1 MIKQFRTEN
10 IFKHDYE
17 RKHVEWPS
25 MATETGVAVNRRKSL
40 LGLGSAQQETTKLDK
55 SLLDVINLKIT
66 KIEWNYDGNQI
77 VALRITLNDS
87 MQSPIFGNS
96 KSKLVD

>member
-1 MIKQFRTEN
+1 
-10 IFKHDYE
+10 
-17 RKHVEWPS
+17 